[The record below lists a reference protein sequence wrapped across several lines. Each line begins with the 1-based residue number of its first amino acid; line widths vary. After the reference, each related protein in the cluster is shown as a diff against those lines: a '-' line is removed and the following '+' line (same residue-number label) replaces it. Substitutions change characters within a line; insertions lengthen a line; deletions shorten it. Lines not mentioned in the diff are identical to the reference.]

1 MSQATKIEERLCPE
15 KQQESSHLF
24 LFRCQKKCKFSKL
37 QFQLFVSSID
47 FYCTAKKNPPKRT
60 HHKSSTAL
68 QDAKAM
74 ASTFRHLRGH
84 VGRRAKAATK
94 EPRHLDLSVIRKE
107 GFGMFGRMVCLRS
120 LENHH
125 FLGHERIKSYSN
137 HNKSYDRCF
146 FTQMAKI
153 WAEKFCY
160 RSPVA
165 KRWFGTPTIV
175 AKNDTQYSLHNWS

>member
-1 MSQATKIEERLCPE
+1 MSQATKIEERLCHALSW
-15 KQQESSHLF
+15 KATRIKSCFIFFSF
-24 LFRCQKKCKFSKL
+24 SVSKKM
-37 QFQLFVSSID
+37 QLLKTTVSSRCII
-47 FYCTAKKNPPKRT
+47 YRLLLYSKKNSPKRT

-125 FLGHERIKSYSN
+125 FWGHERIKSYSN
-137 HNKSYDRCF
+137 HI
-146 FTQMAKI
+146 QII
-153 WAEKFCY
+153 W
-160 RSPVA
+160 
-165 KRWFGTPTIV
+165 
-175 AKNDTQYSLHNWS
+175 